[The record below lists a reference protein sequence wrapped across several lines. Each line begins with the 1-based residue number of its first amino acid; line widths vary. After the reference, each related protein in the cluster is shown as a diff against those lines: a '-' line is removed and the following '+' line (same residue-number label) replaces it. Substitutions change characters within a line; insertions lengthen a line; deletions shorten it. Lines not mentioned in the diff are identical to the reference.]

1 MLSDAQRA
9 HDYALIRAVYE
20 RFMPIDDEIFNVIVA
35 HMTYTEVAKGQA
47 WINQG
52 GANDELG
59 MLAEGLVAGIED
71 IDGDE
76 YTTVV
81 FDAPSFVTEYV
92 GFLRRSKA
100 QNSLIAL
107 EDCRI
112 YSWTYEAL
120 LKMYE
125 TAPRGERLGRLI
137 AEHVIADVMNEVRS
151 FRFDTATERYE
162 NLTTRYPRLVQR
174 MPQYMIASYLGVTPE
189 SLSRIR
195 AKLAKS

>member
-1 MLSDAQRA
+1 
-9 HDYALIRAVYE
+9 VYE
-20 RFMPIDDEIFNVIVA
+20 RFMPINDELFEVIVD
-35 HMTYTEVAKGQA
+35 HMTYVELPKGEA

-52 GANDELG
+52 GVNDELG
-59 MLAEGLVAGIED
+59 LLAEGLVAGIED

-76 YTTVV
+76 HTTIV

-92 GFLRRSKA
+92 GFLRRSPSR
-100 QNSLIAL
+100 NSLVAL
-107 EDCRI
+107 ETCRI
-112 YSWTYEAL
+112 YSWTYDAL
-120 LKMYE
+120 QRMY
-125 TAPRGERLGRLI
+125 AADPRGERLGRLI

-162 NLTTRYPRLVQR
+162 NLIKRYPRLVQR

-195 AKLAKS
+195 AKLARS